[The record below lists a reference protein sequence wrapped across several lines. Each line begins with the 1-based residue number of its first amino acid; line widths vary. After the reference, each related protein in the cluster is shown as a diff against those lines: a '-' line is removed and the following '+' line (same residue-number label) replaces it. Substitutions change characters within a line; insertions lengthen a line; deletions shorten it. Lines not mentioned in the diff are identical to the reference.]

1 MQEKQLTVKPVP
13 VQITAGALL
22 RQWGPFVLV
31 AFLLLVVAPLTLSE
45 FRLSLMGR
53 FLTFG
58 MVAMS
63 LSLIWGYGGMLC
75 LGQGLF
81 FALGAYAMGMYLKLE
96 ASGESLPDFMLWSG
110 VRELPWFWV
119 PFQSPLVAILAAIIV
134 PMLLAGLVGYF
145 IFRSRVQGVYFAIIT
160 QALTLVFS
168 LLFVGQQPY
177 TGGTNGIT
185 NISTMF
191 GLPLSDRSTE
201 VALYIATVIC
211 LGAVYLVS
219 RWFTSSRFGRLLVA
233 LRDDETRVRFLG
245 YNPAILKTMVF
256 GVSAGI
262 AGLAGALFMPQ
273 VGIISPSAMGVVFS
287 LEIVVWVA
295 VGGRASL
302 TGAVLGAL
310 LVNWTKS
317 GLSENFPDFWQYFQG
332 ALFIGAVL
340 LFPAGLVGFFQ
351 QQLPAFWAR
360 RVRRIP
366 TEADVRPQ
374 AAAQMEAGV
383 EAVDD
388 HGSRQSA

>member
-31 AFLLLVVAPLTLSE
+31 AFLLLVIAPLTLSE

>member
-211 LGAVYLVS
+211 LGSVYLVS

>member
-1 MQEKQLTVKPVP
+1 MQEKQLTVKPMP

-119 PFQSPLVAILAAIIV
+119 PFQSPLVAILAAIVV

-185 NISTMF
+185 NISTIF

-201 VALYIATVIC
+201 VTLYIATVIC

-233 LRDDETRVRFLG
+233 MRDNETRVRFLG

-262 AGLAGALFMPQ
+262 AGLAGALFIPQ

-317 GLSENFPDFWQYFQG
+317 GLSENFPNFWQYFQG

-340 LFPAGLVGFFQ
+340 LFPMGLVGFFQ

-366 TEADVRPQ
+366 TEADVRPR

>member
-1 MQEKQLTVKPVP
+1 MQEKQLTVKPMP

-31 AFLLLVVAPLTLSE
+31 ALLLLVVAPLTLSE

-96 ASGESLPDFMLWSG
+96 ASGDSLPDFMLWSG

-191 GLPLSDRSTE
+191 GLPLSARSTE
-201 VALYIATVIC
+201 VTLYIATVIC
-211 LGAVYLVS
+211 LGAVYLLS

-233 LRDDETRVRFLG
+233 MRDDETRVRFLG

-262 AGLAGALFMPQ
+262 AGLAGALFIPQ

-340 LFPAGLVGFFQ
+340 LFPMGLVGFFQ

-366 TEADVRPQ
+366 SEADVRPR